1 MSPGPLN
8 VVAPAASS
16 SRDAARRPAAA
27 HSSSARPDEL
37 ALALIGGGTPVALAL
52 ASTLVVV
59 SAPAERLAVALGLCV
74 ALLLTH
80 TLVNLLA
87 DRLPP
92 PTRVGVE
99 LARHAVSL
107 ALLAV
112 APSWLGAGVPSWAL
126 GLAAVA
132 TVARSTRRVEL
143 AAGLVVGYA
152 LAVIGGVVVA
162 GGEPLAAAVTGTA
175 VLITGALTGALIVF
189 VLTRSAALL
198 DAVSRMQSEADE
210 RSRAARDMQ
219 LAREDLERHIEE
231 RTIALTRANRAL
243 QREVQERRVA
253 EEQALEASRIKSSFL
268 ANMSHELR
276 TPLNAIIGYSEM
288 MLEDVEDLDAG
299 RARDDLG
306 GIRTA
311 ATNLL
316 EIIAGVLDLEKIEAG
331 KLELRVETFPLA
343 ELIESLATATAPL
356 ARKHNNTLKLKHA
369 RELGNITTDRTRLH
383 KILSNLLSNACKF
396 TRDGRIELRVGLT
409 VENQRPWYA
418 FSVADTG
425 IGIPRHMFDRLF
437 QPFTQADESPT
448 REYGGAGLGLSL
460 AKHYCALLGGD
471 LSVESTPGEGSTF
484 TVKIPREPVDY
495 KKDGLVLVSL
505 Y

>member
-1 MSPGPLN
+1 MIPGPR
-8 VVAPAASS
+8 S
-16 SRDAARRPAAA
+16 RRPDQV
-27 HSSSARPDEL
+27 ARQ
-37 ALALIGGGTPVALAL
+37 LIAYATPI
-52 ASTLVVV
+52 
-59 SAPAERLAVALGLCV
+59 
-74 ALLLTH
+74 
-80 TLVNLLA
+80 
-87 DRLPP
+87 
-92 PTRVGVE
+92 
-99 LARHAVSL
+99 

-112 APSWLGAGVPSWAL
+112 TPVVTLLAASASAALGVCAALIVVHAGVNLLGDRLPRPARLAAELVRHALTIAVLALAPGWVGAATPIWLL
-126 GLAAVA
+126 GLAAAA
-132 TVARSTRRVEL
+132 TVALELRSVGLAAGALLGYGAAAFAGSL
-143 AAGLVVGYA
+143 AAGLAPLPAAVAG
-152 LAVIGGVVVA
+152 LAVLVA
-162 GGEPLAAAVTGTA
+162 GALSGLSTVYIARSGA
-175 VLITGALTGALIVF
+175 VLF
-189 VLTRSAALL
+189 
-198 DAVSRMQSEADE
+198 DAIERMQNEADE
-210 RSRAARDMQ
+210 RSQAERDMQ

-253 EEQALEASRIKSSFL
+253 EEQALEASRIKGSFL

-288 MLEDVEDLDAG
+288 MLEDVEDLEAG
-299 RARDDLG
+299 RARDDLT

-311 ATNLL
+311 ASSLL

-331 KLELRVETFPLA
+331 KLELRVETFPIS
-343 ELIESLATATAPL
+343 ELLESLATATAPL
-356 ARKHNNTLKLKHA
+356 ARKQGNTLKLKHA
-369 RELGNITTDRTRLH
+369 RELGSITTDRTRLH
-383 KILSNLLSNACKF
+383 QILTNLLSNACKF
-396 TRDGRIELRVGLT
+396 THDGRVELRVGLT

-460 AKHYCALLGGD
+460 AKHYCQLLGGD
-471 LSVESTPGEGSTF
+471 ISVESAPGEGSTF
-484 TVKIPREPVDY
+484 TVRIPREPLDY